1 MLLYINLLL
10 YLLWVYKASEC
21 TDGTKDVPIVILIL
35 VTGPATIPICRGIKA
50 WNKVCTREI
59 MFLFLTKEW

>member
-35 VTGPATIPICRGIKA
+35 VTGPATIPICRGHKLT
-50 WNKVCTREI
+50 NKDKDVTLMR
-59 MFLFLTKEW
+59 